1 MAAGVGGRILI
12 RRLGRCEMGKWD
24 KLSRR
29 GVRGNRAF
37 KLLFGEFVFFFF
49 FSFICYSC
57 ESVKKGLVRGKT
69 GPSAELGGVFF
80 TGLLAAHMSE
90 VFCHMAVGAIS
101 SGN

>member
-49 FSFICYSC
+49 
-57 ESVKKGLVRGKT
+57 
-69 GPSAELGGVFF
+69 PSSAI
-80 TGLLAAHMSE
+80 LAK
-90 VFCHMAVGAIS
+90 V
-101 SGN
+101 

>member
-49 FSFICYSC
+49 S
-57 ESVKKGLVRGKT
+57 
-69 GPSAELGGVFF
+69 SAI
-80 TGLLAAHMSE
+80 LAK
-90 VFCHMAVGAIS
+90 V
-101 SGN
+101 